1 MAVLP
6 FAVPFNYAAMVAL
19 IGFSLAAVSDG
30 CTSGGNC
37 NVTQVCC
44 DGQCVS
50 SSSCVGRYC
59 SSDFD
64 CPGVQSCC
72 SRKCRY
78 RSDCIGLSCFSSSDC
93 GDNFESCCHGTCQDV
108 NDICVNVVA
117 AVIASSVIGS
127 ILFICMIS
135 MCIFF
140 ARRRKRT
147 VQGRVIGGPSVTATT
162 ANNTR
167 YATQGNPPYHG
178 QAPPSYSYQ
187 QGHPYYPFPQSEQQ
201 QQAANPPPYNPETV
215 AVSEQPPPY
224 SAEQQEATGGVYVP
238 KPSYGSIPSAPPV

>member
-6 FAVPFNYAAMVAL
+6 FAVAPFNYAAMVAV

-30 CTSGGNC
+30 CTDKGDCEVN
-37 NVTQVCC
+37 QVCC
-44 DGQCVS
+44 DGECVYG
-50 SSSCVGRYC
+50 SSCVGRYC

-64 CPGVQSCC
+64 CPGVAESCC

-78 RSDCIGLSCFSSSDC
+78 RSDCLGLSCFSSSDC
-93 GDNFESCCHGTCQDV
+93 GDIGSCCHGTCQNEYDSCF
-108 NDICVNVVA
+108 NFTA

-127 ILFICMIS
+127 LLFICMIS

-140 ARRRKRT
+140 ARRRRRT
-147 VQGRVIGGPSVTATT
+147 VQGRVVATT

-167 YATQGNPPYHG
+167 YSIQGNPPYYG

-187 QGHPYYPFPQSEQQ
+187 QGHPYYSFPQYEQQ
-201 QQAANPPPYNPETV
+201 QHAANPPPYNPETV
-215 AVSEQPPPY
+215 AGSEQPPPY
-224 SAEQQEATGGVYVP
+224 SAETQEATGGVNAP
-238 KPSYGSIPSAPPV
+238 KPSYGTITSAPPV